1 MLSDQTRCQAI
12 GKEKIINNLYIYICL
27 KASLNIIG
35 SICSPPAE
43 TLLEI
48 IAFNKILPKSWE
60 LNVKRRAAATS
71 FVAKIG
77 EGQIIIMSLTLKSSE
92 FNIASPK
99 FFCPLYCCHLALKA
113 AVQFS
118 EQFTVFFE
126 EFTVVVTFKIH
137 FESLYVF
144 VDLI

>member
-48 IAFNKILPKSWE
+48 IAFAKIPKILRIEYK
-60 LNVKRRAAATS
+60 V
-71 FVAKIG
+71 
-77 EGQIIIMSLTLKSSE
+77 KSSC
-92 FNIASPK
+92 NIVCRQNWRWADNDHE
-99 FFCPLYCCHLALKA
+99 LDIE
-113 AVQFS
+113 VIR
-118 EQFTVFFE
+118 V
-126 EFTVVVTFKIH
+126 
-137 FESLYVF
+137 
-144 VDLI
+144 